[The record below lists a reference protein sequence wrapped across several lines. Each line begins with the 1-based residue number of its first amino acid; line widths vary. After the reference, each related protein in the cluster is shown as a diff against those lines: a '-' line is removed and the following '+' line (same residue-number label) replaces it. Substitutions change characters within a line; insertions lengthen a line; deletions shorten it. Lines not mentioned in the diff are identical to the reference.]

1 MDDDNGLRDAVRSF
15 ILNWQGEAINESIK
29 KVKFEEGAT
38 INVLPSG
45 PGAEGR
51 IVHSKEELIEAI
63 VDYHFKE
70 RGLAAYFKNFHEKHG
85 RYPPLPD
92 FSKMGRLVALNADE
106 GEKGKDR

>member
-1 MDDDNGLRDAVRSF
+1 LRDAARSF
-15 ILNWQGEAINESIK
+15 ILHLCGEAINEILK
-29 KVKFEEGAT
+29 KVKLEEGGT
-38 INVLPSG
+38 INF
-45 PGAEGR
+45 EGR